1 MISPWTSA
9 TINYFNPR
17 SREGSDFGQ
26 AFPFVPLVYF
36 NPRSR
41 EGSDFSKSQP
51 LTCNPYFNP
60 RSREGSDNTR
70 AKHTRK
76 ELISIHAPAKGA
88 TRMIM
93 CVSIVVEF
101 QSTLPRRERRGKFLS
116 FDGCGYI
123 SIHAPAKGATTSM
136 GQAASTSIF
145 QSTLPR
151 RERRWYLIS
160 RVLS

>member
-1 MISPWTSA
+1 
-9 TINYFNPR
+9 
-17 SREGSDFGQ
+17 
-26 AFPFVPLVYF
+26 
-36 NPRSR
+36 
-41 EGSDFSKSQP
+41 
-51 LTCNPYFNP
+51 
-60 RSREGSDNTR
+60 
-70 AKHTRK
+70 
-76 ELISIHAPAKGA
+76 
-88 TRMIM
+88 MIM

-151 RERRWYLIS
+151 RERLSGTSKTIEWATIS
-160 RVLS
+160 IHAPAKGATTNPELFK